1 MFVKNLP
8 QGNIVKILDR
18 EIITGTIRVEEE
30 ETTGITENLERKDF
44 EMTFNV
50 KVV

>member
-1 MFVKNLP
+1 
-8 QGNIVKILDR
+8 
-18 EIITGTIRVEEE
+18 VEEE